1 MLLLF
6 FMLSQTVSDG
16 TKCLPKRTMAI
27 LNFCKFCCFFLS
39 FSCSPFNLERHF
51 SSPWFLSMEM
61 ASGVCVCICVCVCVR
76 MRMCVCACACM
87 HVCVCVCACMCVC
100 MRVFA
105 CVRGCMC
112 ACMCVCVCEY
122 V

>member
-1 MLLLF
+1 MLLFF

-61 ASGVCVCICVCVCVR
+61 ASGMCVCICVCVCVR
-76 MRMCVCACACM
+76 MRMCACACM

-112 ACMCVCVCEY
+112 ACMCVCVCEC